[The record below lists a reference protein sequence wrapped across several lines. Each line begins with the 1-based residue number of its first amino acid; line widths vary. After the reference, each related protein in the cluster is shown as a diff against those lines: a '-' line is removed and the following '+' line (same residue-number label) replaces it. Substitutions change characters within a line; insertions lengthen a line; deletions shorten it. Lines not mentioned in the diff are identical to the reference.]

1 MVISFRQCEM
11 RQWKMSQCSDAWRAM
26 FIRLFALNNWLDYYL
41 YIGHM
46 TFIFLQFC

>member
-11 RQWKMSQCSDAWRAM
+11 RQRKMSQCGDAWRAM

-46 TFIFLQFC
+46 TLIFLQFC